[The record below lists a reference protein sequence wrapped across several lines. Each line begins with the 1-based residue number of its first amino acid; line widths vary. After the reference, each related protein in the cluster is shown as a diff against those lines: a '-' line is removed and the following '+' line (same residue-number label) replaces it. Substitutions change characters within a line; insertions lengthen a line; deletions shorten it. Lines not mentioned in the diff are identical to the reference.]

1 MNLWLLKP
9 GHKIRTHE
17 GAEAEAERLRAARDN
32 LVSFYDPVHAEWYED
47 PDALMPD
54 EYLSI
59 SATPEEVR
67 QAYRRF
73 GARFE
78 LDGGGALTLRLE
90 LDLGGALHVDS
101 TY

>member
-1 MNLWLLKP
+1 
-9 GHKIRTHE
+9 
-17 GAEAEAERLRAARDN
+17 
-32 LVSFYDPVHAEWYED
+32 
-47 PDALMPD
+47 MPD

-78 LDGGGALTLRLE
+78 LDGGEALTLRLE